1 MNKAMGKSLR
11 LMLAAAL
18 GVLAMAS
25 GSTLAQGVKLKVA
38 TSQTGAQ
45 ALVWLA
51 DTWGIFKQN
60 GVDVEVVNFRNPA
73 DMIPAGVSGAV
84 NLINSGIEQPA
95 LLAQRGG
102 VPPWRAFVAT
112 YGASAFSIVAQPRLT
127 NLIPNDFK
135 QFKGM
140 KVGITGH
147 GRPAH
152 SLIKAF
158 LKEAGLDPDNDV
170 TYVEQPPGPEGIAS
184 WERGLADIAVTNE
197 PVTSALMIKK
207 TARMFID
214 LREGKHGPASTV
226 PQAAVLAPVSLINSN
241 RGELERFTLSICQAA
256 KRAMSNVDAA
266 ANAAAERY
274 GANTGADAAIVKAG
288 LVASAVAWKVD
299 IPEAPTM
306 SWIKLMQDSNILKIQ
321 PKFNEIVDTSFSKNW
336 KC

>member
-1 MNKAMGKSLR
+1 
-11 LMLAAAL
+11 
-18 GVLAMAS
+18 
-25 GSTLAQGVKLKVA
+25 
-38 TSQTGAQ
+38 
-45 ALVWLA
+45 
-51 DTWGIFKQN
+51 
-60 GVDVEVVNFRNPA
+60 
-73 DMIPAGVSGAV
+73 
-84 NLINSGIEQPA
+84 
-95 LLAQRGG
+95 
-102 VPPWRAFVAT
+102 
-112 YGASAFSIVAQPRLT
+112 
-127 NLIPNDFK
+127 
-135 QFKGM
+135 
-140 KVGITGH
+140 
-147 GRPAH
+147 
-152 SLIKAF
+152 
-158 LKEAGLDPDNDV
+158 
-170 TYVEQPPGPEGIAS
+170 
-184 WERGLADIAVTNE
+184 
-197 PVTSALMIKK
+197 
-207 TARMFID
+207 MFID